1 MRKLFIF
8 LFVLCLIPLSVSAGE
23 DLKFATPIAADAVAP
38 APQDVAG
45 RSMGFVRPPYDLSA
59 AVPEGGYNYPLEGRA
74 APRGYPASLTLPNIT
89 PVKDQNPCG
98 VCWGFS
104 SVAGLEGKVNIAT
117 GGSANPNYSEQNIKN
132 CYQDIAA
139 GGDRCQTGAN
149 ILTANAYLS
158 IHGAVQDA
166 CDPFDPNQNT
176 SCKSTCPAQV
186 FPAELRMI
194 SYDQAAS
201 PDDIKYALTTYQSP
215 VMTAMYADSAM
226 AYAAGAP
233 ALCGYA
239 GQDTNHAVTIVGW
252 DDNKTAAGSCGPGAW
267 LVKNSWGTAW
277 GDKGYF
283 WIAYGQ
289 RSIGVWAGV
298 FSGYRTPYPGDTI
311 YNFDVGFNGYTGG
324 YKTTNYAAAVFSAKA
339 SATLKRVEFATSKP
353 NSTYEIKVFSTWNG
367 PSAAPSGQ
375 LGTTQTG
382 NIVQSGFYSVELS
395 TPINLTAGATFV
407 VQVKTSTPAG
417 GGYGFYFDGNHKPG
431 PAGGTFIG
439 NDGVTW
445 TDTSTFQG
453 GAGPV
458 IVHAVT
464 SGSSTPTQTYDG
476 IWAGQQTNLR
486 IYYQTYTNNG
496 AACVS
501 TYDGKTIS
509 ATYDPAPQGNLY
521 NGGDVPTGGQGFTIR
536 MEFISPTAA
545 NYTLTDLKLHKTDAQ
560 AVTMSSPGAA
570 NALPDGAWVD
580 TANVQRFYY
589 QTYCGGG
596 AIFLSTVDV
605 LTAKVFYDP
614 QPAGGTFNGQDIYQ
628 PPQYKANFIVGS
640 SQSTVTIGPVNG
652 GAPSTCT
659 VTRLASAKIGSN
671 SCTPTTV
678 TTTTT
683 SGPTTT
689 TATTTTITNTT
700 TTLQPNACWW
710 TAITKVCCNGSGTLT
725 FSCTVNSVT
734 KQSINTNCSTSS
746 SVEDY
751 TQTTPGSSIVGYKI
765 SGCGGSPQ
773 EGTATFS
780 SPMVSGRN
788 YLFSLEIG
796 NDGNL
801 SFVRYIVTSD
811 TTTGRS
817 GAPVKGMMLDE
828 RVIGPSGGKFGDGLG
843 SITN

>member
-23 DLKFATPIAADAVAP
+23 DLKFAPPIAADAVAP
-38 APQDVAG
+38 APQDFAG
-45 RSMGFVRPPYDLSA
+45 RATGFVRPPYDLSA
-59 AVPEGGYNYPLEGRA
+59 AVPEEGYNYPLEGRA
-74 APRGYPASLTLPNIT
+74 APRGYPAGFTLPNIT

-98 VCWGFS
+98 VCWVFS

-117 GGSANPNYSEQNIKN
+117 GGSANPDYSEQNIKN

-149 ILTANAYLS
+149 ILIANAYLS
-158 IHGAVQDA
+158 THGAVQDA

-186 FPAELRMI
+186 FPTELRMI

-233 ALCGYA
+233 ALCGYV

-252 DDNKTAAGSCGPGAW
+252 DDNKTAAGSCTPGAW
-267 LVKNSWGTAW
+267 LVKNSWGTGW

-289 RSIGVWAGV
+289 RSIGVWSGV
-298 FSGYRTPYPGDTI
+298 FSGYRTPYPGDTV
-311 YNFDVGFNGYTGG
+311 YHFDVGFNGFTGG

-367 PSAAPSGQ
+367 PTAAPSGQ

-382 NIVQSGFYSVELS
+382 NIVQSGFYSVELN
-395 TPINLTAGATFV
+395 TPINLTAGGTFV
-407 VQVKTSTPAG
+407 VHVKTSTPAG
-417 GGYGFYFDGNHKPG
+417 AGYGFYFDGTHKPG
-431 PAGGTFIG
+431 PAGATFVGGDGT
-439 NDGVTW
+439 TW

-453 GAGPV
+453 GSGPV

-476 IWAGQQTNLR
+476 IWAGRQTNLR
-486 IYYQTYTNNG
+486 IYYQTYNNNG

-509 ATYDPAPQGNLY
+509 ATYDPAPQGNVY
-521 NGGDVPTGGQGFTIR
+521 NGGDVPTGGQNFYIK

-570 NALPDGAWVD
+570 NALTDGVWVD

-596 AIFLSTVDV
+596 
-605 LTAKVFYDP
+605 
-614 QPAGGTFNGQDIYQ
+614 
-628 PPQYKANFIVGS
+628 
-640 SQSTVTIGPVNG
+640 
-652 GAPSTCT
+652 
-659 VTRLASAKIGSN
+659 
-671 SCTPTTV
+671 
-678 TTTTT
+678 
-683 SGPTTT
+683 
-689 TATTTTITNTT
+689 
-700 TTLQPNACWW
+700 
-710 TAITKVCCNGSGTLT
+710 
-725 FSCTVNSVT
+725 
-734 KQSINTNCSTSS
+734 
-746 SVEDY
+746 
-751 TQTTPGSSIVGYKI
+751 
-765 SGCGGSPQ
+765 
-773 EGTATFS
+773 
-780 SPMVSGRN
+780 
-788 YLFSLEIG
+788 
-796 NDGNL
+796 
-801 SFVRYIVTSD
+801 
-811 TTTGRS
+811 
-817 GAPVKGMMLDE
+817 
-828 RVIGPSGGKFGDGLG
+828 
-843 SITN
+843 